1 MNISSISSSALRV
14 GQTRMDVTANNIAN
28 AMTPNFKEQNVV
40 VSDNVNGGVNIDS
53 IRPENN
59 RNNAIENDLENNAN
73 LNTGINTSAQNN
85 FNDVS
90 LEKQMV
96 DLKQQEAYMALN
108 AKVLKT
114 SEQMLG
120 SLIDTFA

>member
-73 LNTGINTSAQNN
+73 LNTGINTSAENN